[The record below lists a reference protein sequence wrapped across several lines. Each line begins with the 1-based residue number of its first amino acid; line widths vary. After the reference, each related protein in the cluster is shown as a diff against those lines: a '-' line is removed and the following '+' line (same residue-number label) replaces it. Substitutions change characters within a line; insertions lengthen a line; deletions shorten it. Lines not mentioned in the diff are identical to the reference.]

1 MKKIY
6 SLLFV
11 LLVMGGTAF
20 SQNTWYTLA
29 SGDWDNPDIW
39 TLDPA
44 GAVPVGSAIPS
55 GGDNVVILSGKTVK
69 VPDGFSPY
77 DSPSVRNV
85 TLNCGSVTINGSL
98 DLRQSTGHNFASLK
112 GNGRLLMAADNYPTI
127 GVGGDA
133 DFTSQDEDDGTV
145 VFYGNSFNITTAFS
159 FSNLEIDMNAGQ
171 VVTIED
177 DLTLDGNLIVTAGTI
192 QINNAGTTTLTT
204 TVNGNVY
211 VESAGAITVGI
222 GAAFHW
228 LNVYGDFT
236 NEGSVD
242 FSNSTQYAEATNG
255 AVKLKF
261 SGTTDTE
268 FQCNGTTDLYRLF
281 VDKGVNKTFKVAV
294 TADNSANFSLYGPVD
309 YLAYNGLDGTDGASG
324 AERLPV
330 VIENGTLELGS
341 NIVIDRLGENIDGN
355 APNEFTIPSTGRL
368 YVNGA
373 DITTFDASAYVNA
386 WEVPSDWQGLTIFGE
401 LKMAAGTFTIPED
414 ANGIRYYD
422 NTSTSATIKIEGG
435 TINTTQLWQYN
446 SNGRLNYFQSGGT
459 FHIHALPTNVWGS
472 PSFDI
477 ANEEQIFEMTGGVI
491 EFSAVNRHNITALR
505 IISGEGNYNVTG
517 GTIQFNTPTDSPSGN
532 QAKIYATV
540 PLYNLDI
547 QASATGQQ
555 VQVVNQDGNSG
566 GSSELTVLNDLT
578 IAANATFNDNGF
590 DVSIGGELSIAGTY
604 TQVGNLVFDG
614 SQDGAINNQ
623 TGGVLTFGSGLTINK
638 DRHSTAG
645 SYYTV
650 SLTGNHNINIDGSL
664 RLTRGALDVIDYWPT
679 VTDSV
684 KISDGDL
691 TSSGTGGIELTGS
704 SPVLQ
709 GKFGKEFNFG
719 NIRLNNGNNG
729 AALVTDVNVED
740 FTFLNSGTG
749 KVSLGAYNLTV
760 TGSIN
765 NNDGSNRF
773 FYTNGLASDG
783 GLTLPIASG
792 SNGTNIQFFPVGSTT
807 TRYTPMQVDA
817 NSAVSS
823 NGTITVSPVNDYHPT
838 VTDQTYALDY
848 YWKVEQEG
856 LDSDEAN
863 IRYEFTH
870 HEILDVDV
878 FRQRFIIWVYYYP
891 TLNVFN
897 DGVWS
902 DYDDGNGDSN
912 GGTTLTFPYSSL
924 LESDFSYGVLEGGFW
939 YGEWDAPRTLYSRDA
954 VTNGSFNN
962 GNTWSETGH
971 GGESAGSE
979 PTNIDYCIIGS
990 GHTVYINSNNNDAS
1004 QILIEEGG
1012 TLIVEDRGVN
1022 QIFRHDIGV
1031 IKGGGTLVY
1040 EEDNSWNQGTYRILD
1055 ADHSE
1060 FLNNTTATIVFD
1072 GTGNPRTM
1080 PSDSEIAYYPNL
1092 KITGSGEVR
1101 CQDDEDVLVN
1111 EDLIVVESVTM
1122 NFLTYQGE
1130 TVTVG
1135 GDVNISG
1142 GTLSFFTTNNSNR
1155 YFDIEGDIIMSG
1167 GTFSDANNQESKI
1180 YLRGNIAQTGGTIS
1194 FSSANVVFE
1203 GTESVTYSSTGTPA
1217 SFYRVRIDKPEDQ
1230 TVAFNSDFD
1239 LTAWTNGTTKSL
1251 ILESGICHLNHS
1263 DIKLNLTT
1271 GGANFQIPSSATL
1284 QVTNGATVNTCAN
1297 YGLRLS
1303 GALVVDGGIAN
1314 IDGTKVNDVGVESS
1328 DGTSFIEFT
1337 ASGSSSIDV
1346 TGGGELHVGDQIRR
1360 TTNTEE
1366 GILTFAQNG
1375 GTVNIGTVGSDIK
1388 ATRGMFEIL
1397 GTGSSFTQADGDV
1410 INIVR
1415 SNTSSSI
1422 PSLYFTPETVSYGT
1436 GSGFAFDGTNEVAAT
1451 FVMYADQALNN
1462 IEITGDDSDAIQLL
1476 TVAHTINGALTIGTN
1491 AVFDANGLDLTLGGD
1506 LVNDGTF
1513 TANNNTTYFVS
1524 DADQTISGIGTTTFA
1539 DVIKQTGTGALILD
1553 RAITVSDD
1561 LILSSGT
1568 LNTAAHDLTVEGDL
1582 TNNITT
1588 SSTGNGIVMAGSDV
1602 QQLGGSGTFSV
1613 LTINNSN
1620 GVVLPT
1626 QSGAITFADKLRME
1640 DGVFDIGRNLLVFGE
1655 SAAIEEVNP
1664 FSSSNMIQTNLS
1676 FTDNGIKKTFPVISA
1691 STLFTYPI
1699 GSLGK
1704 YTPIEFDITANGN
1717 NTGSIRVKA
1726 ADEPH
1731 ISILPADQGSV
1742 LQYSWTLDADGISG
1756 FTADASMYSNDG
1768 DAPGDTAQYITARIL
1783 LGSTDW
1789 NKFTTDDFHGRSG
1802 VNDISL
1808 FTFSDTDDSG
1818 IDGDYTAGVSTAIPD
1833 QVPAFITVTDGN
1845 YSDQSTWATYDPD
1858 TQATGT
1864 PGVNVTAGGPR
1875 GSIIYVDHTLSFPDN
1890 FEAAYRTYI
1899 NASGIV
1905 NIGTSIGHR
1914 LGDVFGT
1921 GTLKLEN
1928 GDLPAGSYDTFFSAS
1943 GGILEYSGSS
1953 DYDVLSE
1960 IPNVNSVL
1968 FSGTGA
1974 RRLPNIDVQLYGDL
1988 TFDGPELVN
1997 THDSN
2002 ISIHGDLLFN
2012 AGTFDAGING
2022 STVTFNGSSVQAIDG
2037 SVDFTSALGGAFY
2050 NLEIDNSV
2058 GVDMNLNIEV
2068 SNDLYLTNGILQTKA
2083 SKTITLTNT
2092 STSAVVGGGS
2102 NSFVAAKMR
2111 KNILNSS
2118 TFTFP
2123 IGNASRYGEL
2133 IVSPDASSGGY
2144 WQASY
2149 HNNNP
2154 DNDGLDP
2161 TALQSP
2167 VAFVSHNEYWN
2178 VLAPA
2183 AGNAQ
2188 LTLRWDASSGVN
2200 PAEADMRAVQWNTD
2214 KWYEV
2219 ALGTKTGNAS
2229 GGSAPLVSVMSFNT
2243 NAGGNYITFGSI
2255 SIPSF
2260 SWLGNNSDWFDS
2272 SNWQGGNIP
2281 SAGTDITIDNTGSA
2295 PVINTTA
2302 VAQVNDLTINHISGL
2317 TLQPG
2322 AQMTVNGDLV
2332 TNDNLIVKNS
2342 NTNPSSL
2349 ITHGTVTGNVNVE
2362 WTYTSRRYW
2371 YIGHSVTGIDIS
2383 DYDDAISGD
2392 NAYFLYNYIGSWNV
2406 LSDPYSF
2413 SDPMEGYS
2421 LIVKNEGTEFVHTG
2435 ELNNNT
2441 SYSKTLS
2448 NGWQLI
2454 ANPYPSYYQLTV
2466 EDDITGDFRNTKGS
2480 VYVRTGDDWNSRY
2493 LATYN
2498 VLTGITTPETFDGIL
2513 APGQSFW
2520 VEKATNGD
2528 VFMNADKRIHGSA
2541 ALKSSNRN
2549 QNTLRINLQNEFTSS
2564 ESVVALRDNGTFDF
2578 SKLDS
2583 KIRMESD
2590 NKLSYLYSLKSD
2602 NKAVINVLPT
2612 EFDSCAIQIG
2622 FKAFCDGEHVLSVG
2636 GISTFDAEKEIILE
2650 DKVKGQFV
2658 DLRLTNNY
2666 TFTTN
2671 KGICDDRFILHLL
2684 TGSLDAEDE
2693 VPTSISN
2700 KNNDVSVS
2708 CIKGDIYIKCNW
2720 EEQSKGVSLYNLN
2733 GQLINSTL
2741 FTGTEHR
2748 MEWNK
2753 QGVYII
2759 KVVGINQ
2766 IHTQKIFVE

>member
-20 SQNTWYTLA
+20 SQDTWYTLA

-44 GAVPVGSAIPS
+44 GAVPVGSQVPS
-55 GGDNVVILSGKTVK
+55 NGDNVVILSGKTVT
-69 VPDGFSPY
+69 VPDGVSPY
-77 DSPSVRNV
+77 DSPSVRDV

-98 DLRQSTGHNFASLK
+98 DLRQSTGHNFSSLK
-112 GNGRLLMAADNYPTI
+112 GNGRLLMSDDNYPTI

-133 DFTSQDEDDGTV
+133 DFTTQDEDDGTV
-145 VFYGNSFNITTAFS
+145 VFYGSSFNITTAYN

-177 DLTLDGNLIVTAGTI
+177 DLTLDGNLIVTAGII

-211 VESAGAITVGI
+211 VESAGAITVGT
-222 GAAFHW
+222 GAVFHW
-228 LNVYGDFT
+228 INVYGDFT

-242 FSNSTQYAEATNG
+242 FSNSAQYADATNG

-261 SGTTDTE
+261 SGTTNTE

-294 TADNSANFSLYGPVD
+294 TADNNTNFSLYGPVTGATSD
-309 YLAYNGLDGTDGASG
+309 AEDGAAG
-324 AERLPV
+324 WQKAPV

-341 NIVIDRLGENIDGN
+341 NIVIDRLAENISGN
-355 APNEFTIPSTGRL
+355 APNEFTIPSTGQL
-368 YVNGA
+368 WINGA
-373 DITTFDASAYVNA
+373 SVTTFDADEHGYIADWTGITLNGRLKISA
-386 WEVPSDWQGLTIFGE
+386 GE
-401 LKMAAGTFTIPED
+401 LVLPEESS
-414 ANGIRYYD
+414 GISYY
-422 NTSTSATIKIEGG
+422 NNVSSPSSLVVKGG
-435 TINTTQLWQYN
+435 TIYATQLRQKDT
-446 SNGRLNYFQSGGT
+446 NGRLNYSQSGGI
-459 FHIHALPTNVWGS
+459 FHIHALPTNNWGS

-477 ANEEQIFEMTGGVI
+477 ANEEQIFEMTGGII
-491 EFSAVNRHNITALR
+491 EFSAVNKHNFTALR
-505 IISGEGNYNVTG
+505 ILSGDGNYNVTG
-517 GTIQFNTPTDSPSGN
+517 GTIQFNTPTASPESN
-532 QAKIYATV
+532 QAEIYSTV

-555 VQVVNQDGNSG
+555 VQVVDQYG
-566 GSSELTVLNDLT
+566 GSGNDSELTVLNDLT
-578 IAANATFNDNGF
+578 IATNATFNDNGF

-604 TQVGNLVFDG
+604 TQAGNLVFDG

-684 KISDGDL
+684 KVSDGDL
-691 TSSGTGGIELTGS
+691 TSSGTGGLELTGTSRQYIEGAHGQEQHFGRLILNNTSS
-704 SPVLQ
+704 SPQIQLLSDINVTSVSFSRNQ
-709 GKFGKEFNFG
+709 VFNLD
-719 NIRLNNGNNG
+719 R
-729 AALVTDVNVED
+729 
-740 FTFLNSGTG
+740 
-749 KVSLGAYNLTV
+749 YNLDISSADY
-760 TGSIN
+760 TG
-765 NNDGSNRF
+765 GSWSSSNMFR
-773 FYTNGLASDG
+773 TSGNSSDG
-783 GLTLPIASG
+783 GLSLPVTIDTSTD
-792 SNGTNIQFFPVGSTT
+792 NYDDLVQLFPVGTT
-807 TRYTPMQVDA
+807 SGYTP
-817 NSAVSS
+817 VSIYTADTKTDV
-823 NGTITVSPVNDYHPT
+823 GKVTVNPVNDYHPT
-838 VTDQTYALDY
+838 VTTPTWAMPYYWRIGSSDFAGVTSADIRYRCTYYQNLPNLAATERGAVLYNNEWITYNIGSRFSPNLDFNYNTPLEVDYTYASVL
-848 YWKVEQEG
+848 
-856 LDSDEAN
+856 A
-863 IRYEFTH
+863 
-870 HEILDVDV
+870 
-878 FRQRFIIWVYYYP
+878 
-891 TLNVFN
+891 
-897 DGVWS
+897 
-902 DYDDGNGDSN
+902 
-912 GGTTLTFPYSSL
+912 L
-924 LESDFSYGVLEGGFW
+924 LF
-939 YGEWDAPRTLYSRDA
+939 PRTLYSR
-954 VTNGSFNN
+954 TSGSFDDK
-962 GNTWSETGH
+962 NTWSETSHTGSATNRAPRAYDLCVV
-971 GGESAGSE
+971 GGTTGV
-979 PTNIDYCIIGS
+979 N
-990 GHTVYINSNNNDAS
+990 HTVTIDANNADAS
-1004 QILIEEGG
+1004 QIEILGNSDLGNSGTPPTLYVESGTSGHDVDLIKGNGRLVYENNNGSWSNYVHITGDHSELCNSTEAIIEYTSSSAGDPHVIPFDTNVPYYPNLVISESSGTARNTNSMDLIVLGDLTVSSGTFFLDGNYDQYVSIDGDVIIGEG
-1012 TLIVEDRGVN
+1012 TLTYEAIGIRYMEVN
-1022 QIFRHDIGV
+1022 GDINFT
-1031 IKGGGTLVY
+1031 GGGTLN
-1040 EEDNSWNQGTYRILD
+1040 D
-1055 ADHSE
+1055 
-1060 FLNNTTATIVFD
+1060 
-1072 GTGNPRTM
+1072 TGGAEN
-1080 PSDSEIAYYPNL
+1080 D
-1092 KITGSGEVR
+1092 
-1101 CQDDEDVLVN
+1101 
-1111 EDLIVVESVTM
+1111 
-1122 NFLTYQGE
+1122 F
-1130 TVTVG
+1130 
-1135 GDVNISG
+1135 
-1142 GTLSFFTTNNSNR
+1142 
-1155 YFDIEGDIIMSG
+1155 
-1167 GTFSDANNQESKI
+1167 
-1180 YLRGNIAQTGGTIS
+1180 YLYGNINQNNGEID
-1194 FSSANVVFE
+1194 FSSANIVFE

-1271 GGANFQIPSSATL
+1271 GGADFQIPSSATL

-1366 GILTFAQNG
+1366 GILTFVQNG

-1422 PSLYFTPETVSYGT
+1422 PSLYFTPETVSYGA

-1462 IEITGDDSDAIQLL
+1462 IEITGNDSDAIQLL
-1476 TVAHTINGALTIGTN
+1476 TIAHTIDGTLTIGED

-1524 DADQTISGIGTTTFA
+1524 DADQTISGIGTTNFA

-1568 LNTAAHDLTVEGDL
+1568 LNTAAYDLTVEGDL

-1588 SSTGNGIVMAGSDV
+1588 SSTGNGIIMAGSDV

-1613 LTINNSN
+1613 LTINNPN

-1640 DGVFDIGRNLLVFGE
+1640 DGVFDIGRNLLVFGD

-1742 LQYSWTLDADGISG
+1742 LQYNWTLDANGISG

-1768 DAPGDTAQYITARIL
+1768 DALGDTAQYITARIL

-1818 IDGDYTAGVSTAIPD
+1818 IDGDYTAGVSSAIPD

-1858 TQATGT
+1858 TQSTGAT
-1864 PGVNVTAGGPR
+1864 GVNVPAGGPR
-1875 GSIIYVDHTLSFPDN
+1875 GSIIYVDNTLSFPDN

-1914 LGDVFGT
+1914 LGDVYGT

-1943 GGILEYSGSS
+1943 GGVLEYSGSS

-1988 TFDGPELVN
+1988 TFNGPALAN

-2002 ISIHGDLLFN
+2002 ISIQGDLVFN
-2012 AGTFDAGING
+2012 AGTFDAGINN
-2022 STVTFNGSSVQAIDG
+2022 STITFNGTALQTISGA
-2037 SVDFTSALGGAFY
+2037 VDFTSAGGGTFY
-2050 NLEIDNSV
+2050 NLEVNNGV
-2058 GVDMNLNIEV
+2058 AVDMQVNVEV
-2068 SNDLYLTNGILQTKA
+2068 DNDLYLTDGNFQTTADKKIIL
-2083 SKTITLTNT
+2083 SNT
-2092 STSAVVGGGS
+2092 STSAVVGGGE
-2102 NSFVAAKMR
+2102 NSFVAATME

-2123 IGNASRYGEL
+2123 IGDASRYGEI
-2133 IVSPDASSGGY
+2133 IVSPDATSGGF

-2154 DNDGLDP
+2154 DNEGLDP
-2161 TALQSP
+2161 TAVQSP
-2167 VAFVSHNEYWN
+2167 VAFVNRNEYWN

-2200 PAEADMRAVQWNTD
+2200 PAETDMRAVQWDTD

-2219 ALGTKTGNAS
+2219 ALGTKS
-2229 GGSAPLVSVMSFNT
+2229 GTSAGGTAPLSSLMSFNT

-2260 SWLGNNSDWFDS
+2260 SWLGNNSNWFDT
-2272 SNWQGGNIP
+2272 SNWGGGNIP
-2281 SAGTDITIDNTGSA
+2281 SAGTDITIDNAGVA
-2295 PVINTTA
+2295 PVINTSA
-2302 VAQVNDLTINHISGL
+2302 VAQVNDLIINHTSGL
-2317 TLQPG
+2317 TLQAG
-2322 AQMTVNGDLV
+2322 AQMTVNGNLT
-2332 TNDNLIVKNS
+2332 TNDNLIIQNS
-2342 NTNPSSL
+2342 NTNPSSF
-2349 ITHGTVTGNVNVE
+2349 ITHGIVTGNVTVN
-2362 WTYTSRRYW
+2362 WTYDSRRYW
-2371 YIGHSVTGIDIS
+2371 YIGHSIS
-2383 DYDDAISGD
+2383 NPSIASYEAITTT
-2392 NAYFLYNYIGSWNV
+2392 NAYFLYDYPAGSWNDITG
-2406 LSDPYSF
+2406 LGDGFTDRLKGYSF
-2413 SDPMEGYS
+2413 
-2421 LIVKNEGTEFVHTG
+2421 IVRDDVNNTISHVGS
-2435 ELNNNT
+2435 LNNT
-2441 SYSKTLS
+2441 AAYAHTLS
-2448 NGWQLI
+2448 TGWQLI
-2454 ANPYPSYYQLTV
+2454 ANPYQAYYQLPTQ
-2466 EDDITGDFRNTKGS
+2466 DLSGADFEHTTGS
-2480 VYVRTGDDWNSRY
+2480 VYVRTGDDANSRS
-2493 LATYN
+2493 LATFN
-2498 VLTGITTPETFDGIL
+2498 TLTGISTPVTFDGII

-2520 VEKATNGD
+2520 VKKNTDGD
-2528 VFMNADKRIHGSA
+2528 VTMRSLNRIHDSNRSS
-2541 ALKSSNRN
+2541 LKSSK
-2549 QNTLRINLQNEFTSS
+2549 QKDADILRLTMQNEFANDEAVIAFKNNGL
-2564 ESVVALRDNGTFDF
+2564 ESKSR
-2578 SKLDS
+2578 LDS
-2583 KIRMESD
+2583 EQRFESSNKISYIYSIKDED
-2590 NKLSYLYSLKSD
+2590 NM
-2602 NKAVINVLPT
+2602 VINVLPQDGV
-2612 EFDSCAIQIG
+2612 ERSVKLG
-2622 FKAFCDGEHVLSVG
+2622 LKAMAGEHRFAISNINLLSMPYTV
-2636 GISTFDAEKEIILE
+2636 TLE
-2650 DKVKGQFV
+2650 DKLLG
-2658 DLRLTNNY
+2658 TSTEMNNGVEY
-2666 TFTTN
+2666 VFESAEGTFN
-2671 KGICDDRFILHLL
+2671 DRFELHFTEVATSVDQPDLGESNQLHADVWVKNGSELTVTCNWDEYEKNIL
-2684 TGSLDAEDE
+2684 
-2693 VPTSISN
+2693 IY
-2700 KNNDVSVS
+2700 SVDGVLMLKEQMFGTTWS
-2708 CIKGDIYIKCNW
+2708 ETFDYKPGIYIVKITDSSN
-2720 EEQSKGVSLYNLN
+2720 
-2733 GQLINSTL
+2733 
-2741 FTGTEHR
+2741 
-2748 MEWNK
+2748 
-2753 QGVYII
+2753 VYQK
-2759 KVVGINQ
+2759 KVMIG
-2766 IHTQKIFVE
+2766 E

>member
-20 SQNTWYTLA
+20 SQDTWYTLA
-29 SGDWDNPDIW
+29 SGDWDDPDIW

-44 GAVPVGSAIPS
+44 GAVPVGSQVPIA
-55 GGDNVVILSGKTVK
+55 GDNVVILSGKTVT
-69 VPDGFSPY
+69 VPDGVSPY
-77 DSPSVRNV
+77 DSPLKNV

-98 DLRQSTGHNFASLK
+98 DLRQSTGHNFTSLK
-112 GNGRLLMAADNYPTI
+112 GNGRLLMADDNYPTI

-145 VFYGNSFNITTAFS
+145 VFYGNSFNITTAYS

-192 QINNAGTTTLTT
+192 QINNAGTTPLTT

-211 VESAGAITVGI
+211 VESAGAITVGT

-242 FSNSTQYAEATNG
+242 FSNSAQYAEATNG

-268 FQCNGTTDLYRLF
+268 FQCNGTADLYRLF

-294 TADNSANFSLYGPVD
+294 TADNTANFSLYGPVD
-309 YLAYNGLDGTDGASG
+309 YLAYNGIDGTDGASG

-446 SNGRLNYFQSGGT
+446 SDGRLNYSQSGGT
-459 FHIHALPTNVWGS
+459 FHIHALPTNNWGS

-477 ANEEQIFEMTGGVI
+477 ANEEQIFEMTGGII
-491 EFSAVNRHNITALR
+491 EFSAVNKHNFTALR
-505 IISGEGNYNVTG
+505 IQSGDGNYNVTG
-517 GTIQFNTPTDSPSGN
+517 GTIQFNTPTASPESN
-532 QAKIYATV
+532 QAEIYSTV
-540 PLYNLDI
+540 PLYNIDI
-547 QASATGQQ
+547 QASATGQE
-555 VQVVNQDGNSG
+555 VQVVDQYGNSG

-578 IAANATFNDNGF
+578 IATDATFNDNGF
-590 DVSIGGELSIAGTY
+590 DVSIGGELNIAGTY
-604 TQVGNLVFDG
+604 TQAGNLVFDG
-614 SQDGAINNQ
+614 AQDGAINNQ

-679 VTDSV
+679 VSDSV

-691 TSSGTGGIELTGS
+691 TSSGNGGLELTGS
-704 SPVLQ
+704 SPILQ

-719 NIRLNNGNNG
+719 NIRLNNTNNG
-729 AALVTDVNVED
+729 AALATDVNVED
-740 FTFLNSGTG
+740 FTFVSSGTG
-749 KVSLGAYNLTV
+749 KVSLGVHNLTV
-760 TGSIN
+760 TGSVTN
-765 NNDGSNRF
+765 SSSDRY
-773 FYTNGLASDG
+773 FYTSDNASDG
-783 GLTLPIASG
+783 GVTLPVVLDQSYGSG
-792 SNGTNIQFFPVGSTT
+792 TLVKTFPIGTSAG
-807 TRYTPMQVDA
+807 YTPGYIYAQ
-817 NSAVSS
+817 NSPATSGTVTMVPVFS
-823 NGTITVSPVNDYHPT
+823 NHPT
-838 VTDQTYALDY
+838 VADPNYALDY
-848 YWKVEQEG
+848 FWRVSYTG
-856 LDSDEAN
+856 LETIGDDM
-863 IRYEFTH
+863 RYSFDNYETINVPTYGTWPF
-870 HEILDVDV
+870 EVDPV
-878 FRQRFIIWVYYYP
+878 AS
-891 TLNVFN
+891 VFN
-897 DGVWS
+897 DNVWQDS
-902 DYDDGNGDSN
+902 GQGSKSGNNLDFVFGSYLSKDYSYVV
-912 GGTTLTFPYSSL
+912 PSSAWGW
-924 LESDFSYGVLEGGFW
+924 SMPD
-939 YGEWDAPRTLYSRDA
+939 PRTLYSRNA
-954 VTNGSFNN
+954 TSGGSYDDR
-962 GNTWSETGH
+962 NTWSLTGH
-971 GGESAGSE
+971 DGNKVNNNQR
-979 PTNIDYCIIGS
+979 PTAIDYVIIAS
-990 GHTVYINSNNNDAS
+990 GHTVTIDANGAEAS
-1004 QILIEEGG
+1004 QLQVDG
-1012 TLIVEDRGVN
+1012 TLYVEDGTSG
-1022 QIFRHDIGV
+1022 HDITALSGS
-1031 IKGGGTLVY
+1031 GTIVY
-1040 EEDNSWNQGTYRILD
+1040 EENNNWSSYVIIN

-1060 FLNNTTATIVFD
+1060 FLDTETATIEYT
-1072 GTGNPRTM
+1072 GTGDPRIM
-1080 PSDSEIAYYPNL
+1080 PSDSDIAYYPNL
-1092 KITGSGEVR
+1092 KISGSGEVR
-1101 CQDDEDVLVN
+1101 CQQTEDVLVN
-1111 EDLIVVESVTM
+1111 EDLLVESGTM
-1122 NFLTYQGE
+1122 NFLSYNGQ

-1142 GTLSFFTTNNSNR
+1142 GTLSFYTTNNSNR

-1180 YLRGNIAQTGGTIS
+1180 YLRGNIAQTGGTLS
-1194 FSSANVVFE
+1194 FSSANIVFE

-1271 GGANFQIPSSATL
+1271 GGADFQIPASATL

-1337 ASGSSSIDV
+1337 ASGSSSINV

-1397 GTGSSFTQADGDV
+1397 GTGSSFSQADGDV

-1422 PSLYFTPETVSYGT
+1422 PSLYFSPETVSYGT
-1436 GSGFAFDGTNEVAAT
+1436 GSGFAFDGTNEAAAT

-1462 IEITGDDSDAIQLL
+1462 IEISGDDSDVIQLL
-1476 TVAHTINGALTIGTN
+1476 TLAHTVDGTLTIGAD

-1506 LVNDGTF
+1506 LINNGAF
-1513 TANNNTTYFVS
+1513 SANNNTTYFVS
-1524 DADQTISGIGTTTFA
+1524 DADQTISGSGTTTFA

-1561 LILSSGT
+1561 LVLSSGT
-1568 LNTAAHDLTVEGDL
+1568 LNTAAYDLTVEGDL

-1588 SSTGNGIVMAGSDV
+1588 SSTGNGIIMAGSDV

-1626 QSGAITFADKLRME
+1626 QSGAITFADKLRMV

-1742 LQYSWTLDADGISG
+1742 LQYNWTLDADGISG

-1789 NKFTTDDFHGRSG
+1789 NKFTTDDFHGRDG
-1802 VNDISL
+1802 ANDISL

-1864 PGVNVTAGGPR
+1864 PGVNVPAGGPR
-1875 GSIIYVDHTLSFPDN
+1875 GSIIYVDNTLSFPDN

-1943 GGILEYSGSS
+1943 GGVLEYSGSS

-1988 TFDGPELVN
+1988 TFNGPALAN

-2002 ISIHGDLLFN
+2002 ISIQGDLVFN
-2012 AGTFDAGING
+2012 AGTFDAGINN
-2022 STVTFNGSSVQAIDG
+2022 STITFNGTALQTISGA
-2037 SVDFTSALGGAFY
+2037 VDFTSAGGGTFY
-2050 NLEIDNSV
+2050 NLEVNNGV
-2058 GVDMNLNIEV
+2058 AVDMQVNVEV
-2068 SNDLYLTNGILQTKA
+2068 DNDLYLTDGNFQTAADK
-2083 SKTITLTNT
+2083 KITLSNT
-2092 STSAVVGGGS
+2092 STSAVVGGGE
-2102 NSFVAAKMR
+2102 NSFVAATME

-2118 TFTFP
+2118 SFTFP
-2123 IGNASRYGEL
+2123 IGDASRYGEI
-2133 IVSPDASSGGY
+2133 IVSPDATSGGF
-2144 WQASY
+2144 WQATY
-2149 HNNNP
+2149 FNNNP
-2154 DNDGLDP
+2154 DNEGLDP
-2161 TALQSP
+2161 TAVQAP
-2167 VAFVSHNEYWN
+2167 VAFVSRNEYWN

-2200 PAEADMRAVQWNTD
+2200 PAETDMRAVQWDTD

-2219 ALGTKTGNAS
+2219 ALGVKSGNSTG
-2229 GGSAPLVSVMSFNT
+2229 GTAPLLLPMSFNT
-2243 NAGGNYITFGSI
+2243 NAGGNYLTFGSI
-2255 SIPSF
+2255 SIPTF
-2260 SWLGNNSDWFDS
+2260 TWLGLSSDWFS
-2272 SNWQGGNIP
+2272 ITNWAGGIIP
-2281 SAGTDITIDNTGSA
+2281 SAGVDITIADVGAA
-2295 PVINTTA
+2295 PVINSTA
-2302 VAQVNDLTINHISGL
+2302 VAQVNDLIINHTSGL
-2317 TLQPG
+2317 TLQAG
-2322 AQMTVNGDLV
+2322 AQMTVNGALT
-2332 TNDNLIVKNS
+2332 TNDNLIIQNS
-2342 NTNPSSL
+2342 NTNPSSF
-2349 ITHGTVTGNVNVE
+2349 ITHGTVTGDVTVD
-2362 WTYTSRRYW
+2362 WTYDSRRYW
-2371 YIGHSVTGIDIS
+2371 YIGHSIS
-2383 DYDDAISGD
+2383 NPSIANYDAITTT
-2392 NAYFLYNYIGSWNV
+2392 NAYFLYDYPAGSWNDITG
-2406 LSDPYSF
+2406 LGDGFTDRLKGYSF
-2413 SDPMEGYS
+2413 
-2421 LIVKNEGTEFVHTG
+2421 IVRDDVNNTISHTG
-2435 ELNNNT
+2435 SLNIDAAYT
-2441 SYSKTLS
+2441 QTLS
-2448 NGWQLI
+2448 TGWQLI
-2454 ANPYPSYYQLTV
+2454 ANPYPAYYQLPTQ
-2466 EDDITGDFRNTKGS
+2466 DLSGADFEHTTGS
-2480 VYVRTGDDWNSRY
+2480 VYVRTGDDANSRS
-2493 LATYN
+2493 LATFN
-2498 VLTGITTPETFDGIL
+2498 TLTGISTPVTFDGII

-2520 VEKATNGD
+2520 VKKNTDGD
-2528 VFMNADKRIHGSA
+2528 VTMRSLNRIHDSNRSS
-2541 ALKSSNRN
+2541 LKSSK
-2549 QNTLRINLQNEFTSS
+2549 QKDADILRLTMQNEFASDEAVIAFKNNGLESKSRMDSEQRFESS
-2564 ESVVALRDNGTFDF
+2564 NKISYIYSIKDEDN
-2578 SKLDS
+2578 
-2583 KIRMESD
+2583 M
-2590 NKLSYLYSLKSD
+2590 
-2602 NKAVINVLPT
+2602 VINVLPQDGV
-2612 EFDSCAIQIG
+2612 ERSVKLG
-2622 FKAFCDGEHVLSVG
+2622 LKAMAGEHRFTISNTSLLSMPYT
-2636 GISTFDAEKEIILE
+2636 ITLE
-2650 DKVKGQFV
+2650 DKLIGT
-2658 DLRLTNNY
+2658 LTEMNDGVEY
-2666 TFTTN
+2666 VFESVEGTFN
-2671 KGICDDRFILHLL
+2671 DRFVLHFTEVATNIDRPDSGESNQLQADVWVKN
-2684 TGSLDAEDE
+2684 GSEVTVTCNWDE
-2693 VPTSISN
+2693 YEKTLYIY
-2700 KNNDVSVS
+2700 SVDGVLML
-2708 CIKGDIYIKCNW
+2708 KEQMFGDTWSETLNYKPGIYIVKITDSN
-2720 EEQSKGVSLYNLN
+2720 N
-2733 GQLINSTL
+2733 
-2741 FTGTEHR
+2741 
-2748 MEWNK
+2748 
-2753 QGVYII
+2753 VYQE
-2759 KVVGINQ
+2759 KVMIG
-2766 IHTQKIFVE
+2766 E